1 MLVEGS
7 GGSAACSGVR
17 IPEMDPKP
25 SLPAHDLGQGPQ
37 LLMPTQAV
45 DSIRCYSYLFK
56 NFPQQ
61 FVVIPTVKDFSV
73 VNDCLFWD
81 YQLSLVSG
89 PCPSF
94 ETFITIGF
102 RS

>member
-1 MLVEGS
+1 
-7 GGSAACSGVR
+7 
-17 IPEMDPKP
+17 MDPKP
-25 SLPAHDLGQGPQ
+25 SLPAHDLGQGPR

-45 DSIRCYSYLFK
+45 DGIRCYSYLFK
-56 NFPQQ
+56 NFLQQ

-81 YQLSLVSG
+81 YQLSLLSS

-94 ETFITIGF
+94 ETFIMTDF